1 MREFS
6 NKVIRK
12 INCTCHK
19 CIFYFTTIFCRL
31 SAWLAG
37 VDFYGKVVFR
47 GWTSF
52 FRASNSIIRIGHNC
66 SFNSSGY
73 SNHIG
78 LNHRCIIS
86 TMVAGAKIRIGD
98 GTGMSSTT
106 VSSWISVDIGNNV
119 RIGANSVIMDGDFH
133 LDDCRT
139 PSPRPITICDNVWL
153 GANVVVMKG
162 VRIGENTIIGTNSI
176 VTRDIPANCVA
187 AGNPCRV
194 IKELN
199 NVNN

>member
-6 NKVIRK
+6 NKVIRR
-12 INCTCHK
+12 INYTWHK
-19 CIFYFTTIFCRL
+19 CYFYLTTSFCRL
-31 SAWLAG
+31 SARLTG
-37 VDFYGKVVFR
+37 VDFYGKVAFR

-52 FRASNSIIRIGHNC
+52 FRASNSIIIIGHNC
-66 SFNSSGY
+66 SFNSSDY

-86 TMVAGAKIRIGD
+86 TMESRAKIRIGD

-106 VSSWISVDIGNNV
+106 ISSWRSVNIGKNV
-119 RIGANSVIMDGDFH
+119 RIGANTVIMDGDFH
-133 LDDCRT
+133 LDDVRT
-139 PSPRPITICDNVWL
+139 PAPRPITICDNVWL

-194 IKELN
+194 IKKLY
-199 NVNN
+199 NVNV